1 MKIST
6 TKRIEFFNKLL
17 MNSGNIKKSSTQTG
31 LSRRTCGTWCKKLGL
46 DFESDGWYDVVES
59 HIQRLHDQREV
70 EPQKKDKPENSNP
83 NYQSKYTIAPG
94 TLVSIRN
101 VLDSNSK
108 FAGYRTKEYLNF
120 DKHDSIKP
128 RFGPFENKIFQFRH
142 LNWEI
147 KVRSKDINYRKT
159 ELDIL

>member
-1 MKIST
+1 
-6 TKRIEFFNKLL
+6 

-46 DFESDGWYDVVES
+46 DFKSDEWYDKVKD

-70 EPQKKDKPENSNP
+70 ELQKKDKSENSNP
-83 NYQSKYTIAPG
+83 NYQSKYAIPVG

-101 VLDSNSK
+101 VLDSDSE
-108 FAGYRTKEYLNF
+108 FAGYRTKKNLNF

-128 RFGPFENKIFQFRH
+128 RTGPFENKIFQFRH

-147 KVRSKDINYRKT
+147 KVRSTDINYRKT
-159 ELDIL
+159 ELDIV

>member
-1 MKIST
+1 MISVIN
-6 TKRIEFFNKLL
+6 KIEFFNRLL
-17 MNSGNIKKSSTQTG
+17 LNSGNVK
-31 LSRRTCGTWCKKLGL
+31 LSAKQCNLRRPTCINWCKKLGL
-46 DFESDGWYDVVES
+46 DFKSDEWYDKVKD

-70 EPQKKDKPENSNP
+70 EPQKKDKSENSNP
-83 NYQSKYTIAPG
+83 NYQSKYTIPVG

-108 FAGYRTKEYLNF
+108 FSGYRTKKHLNF

-128 RFGPFENKIFQFRH
+128 RTGPFENKIFQFRH

-147 KVRSKDINYRKT
+147 KVRSTDINYRKT